1 MRNFTFKDEVGAISS
16 NFSLKDGVRRL
27 LVLAICIFC
36 GSLISSAQSLVKGTV
51 YSQAEGEKP
60 QPLIGATV
68 TVKDSTVGTTTDI
81 NGHYSIDVP
90 SKDAVLIFEFIGYKT
105 EEVAVGARTLIDV
118 TLQDQSQRISEVVV
132 TALGITRQ
140 EKSLGYAVSKLSN
153 EEFTTVES
161 ANWLSG
167 LNGKVAGL
175 NMDASSAGPA
185 GSMRV
190 TLRGEGSLSHDK
202 NTALFVVDGVPINS
216 SMEANSSGTSYG
228 DNDAPIDY
236 GNGAGDINPDD
247 IESISVLKG
256 PSATALYGSRAA
268 NGAIIITT
276 KAGKKGKGLGI
287 QYSTNVVLDQ
297 PGFWPDFQY
306 EYGAGNWGYSGI
318 VRDETDLFPAEYS
331 FWTVTANKTDTGKK
345 VGRYHSR
352 FSYGEKIEGQM
363 RYMYESRDWES
374 DTYTRLPYKVQ
385 DNYKNFFN
393 TGVTWTNS
401 LAIDAG
407 DGKGQSMRVSIKDV
421 RNSWIVP
428 NTGYNAQ
435 SVGVS
440 MSSKKNRYI
449 NAQAKINYY
458 RKHSDNLPI
467 SGYNDSSPL
476 KSLMWLPVSVTDRGV
491 YSEYANNYT
500 DLYWEQNEGTLINN
514 QSDNPYLMSYE
525 HLNTQQR
532 DRLYGNV
539 SVTANLYRDILT
551 LTLRTGI
558 DLNNDFRTQRKPFY
572 SRSYLQGMY
581 REQTTRKIEINNDF
595 LLAFKKD
602 FANGISLNASFGGN
616 NMTFRYSN
624 VNLKANM
631 LDAKNIY
638 MISNV
643 KGQLATSI
651 VRQNKSINSFYGF
664 VTFGYRDMF
673 YIDIT
678 GRNDWSSTLAKG
690 NNSYFY
696 PSVSASVLLNEIFNF
711 RANAS
716 WINLLK
722 LRASWANVGNDTD
735 PYQII
740 DCYSNSADFSS
751 AYALTAS
758 LKNPNLRPENVRSW
772 EAGIEAKL
780 FKGRWGF
787 DIAFYDSSTTD
798 QIISVPTDWI
808 TGASSTMINAGEVRN
823 YGVELSTN
831 IRPVWTKNWKF
842 NISLNWSKNWNYLE
856 SLADGVDVWQLNKNT
871 IGSRVLIYAYPGQR
885 LGQIY
890 GTGFKR
896 APEGAFYYNEAGQRV
911 DCSNQVIVDKGTG
924 NPILSEELTYVGNM
938 YPKWRAGANLNLRY
952 KNIALTMAFTASYGG
967 RAYSLT
973 NAIFSYMG
981 KNTNSLEGRYDGLI
995 HDGVNANADGTFS
1008 KNTTVTTNLVD
1019 YWSSCIWHRNNV
1031 ESNTFDTSFLKLK
1044 ELRLE
1049 YALPKK
1055 VISRTK
1061 GLQGLSVALF
1071 MTNVFCVTKWPQFDP
1086 EVASISGGSLYGGV
1100 ETGSFPMTRNYGFNI
1115 KLKF

>member
-27 LVLAICIFC
+27 LVLVICIFC
-36 GSLISSAQSLVKGTV
+36 GSLISYAQSLVKGTV

-90 SKDAVLIFEFIGYKT
+90 SKDAVLMFEFIGYKT

-276 KAGKKGKGLGI
+276 KSGKKGKGLGI

-374 DTYTRLPYKVQ
+374 DTYTRLPYKVY

-421 RNSWIVP
+421 RN
-428 NTGYNAQ
+428 
-435 SVGVS
+435 
-440 MSSKKNRYI
+440 
-449 NAQAKINYY
+449 
-458 RKHSDNLPI
+458 
-467 SGYNDSSPL
+467 
-476 KSLMWLPVSVTDRGV
+476 
-491 YSEYANNYT
+491 
-500 DLYWEQNEGTLINN
+500 
-514 QSDNPYLMSYE
+514 
-525 HLNTQQR
+525 
-532 DRLYGNV
+532 
-539 SVTANLYRDILT
+539 
-551 LTLRTGI
+551 
-558 DLNNDFRTQRKPFY
+558 
-572 SRSYLQGMY
+572 
-581 REQTTRKIEINNDF
+581 
-595 LLAFKKD
+595 
-602 FANGISLNASFGGN
+602 
-616 NMTFRYSN
+616 
-624 VNLKANM
+624 
-631 LDAKNIY
+631 
-638 MISNV
+638 
-643 KGQLATSI
+643 
-651 VRQNKSINSFYGF
+651 
-664 VTFGYRDMF
+664 
-673 YIDIT
+673 
-678 GRNDWSSTLAKG
+678 
-690 NNSYFY
+690 
-696 PSVSASVLLNEIFNF
+696 
-711 RANAS
+711 
-716 WINLLK
+716 
-722 LRASWANVGNDTD
+722 
-735 PYQII
+735 
-740 DCYSNSADFSS
+740 
-751 AYALTAS
+751 
-758 LKNPNLRPENVRSW
+758 
-772 EAGIEAKL
+772 
-780 FKGRWGF
+780 
-787 DIAFYDSSTTD
+787 
-798 QIISVPTDWI
+798 
-808 TGASSTMINAGEVRN
+808 
-823 YGVELSTN
+823 
-831 IRPVWTKNWKF
+831 
-842 NISLNWSKNWNYLE
+842 
-856 SLADGVDVWQLNKNT
+856 
-871 IGSRVLIYAYPGQR
+871 
-885 LGQIY
+885 
-890 GTGFKR
+890 
-896 APEGAFYYNEAGQRV
+896 
-911 DCSNQVIVDKGTG
+911 
-924 NPILSEELTYVGNM
+924 
-938 YPKWRAGANLNLRY
+938 
-952 KNIALTMAFTASYGG
+952 
-967 RAYSLT
+967 
-973 NAIFSYMG
+973 
-981 KNTNSLEGRYDGLI
+981 GL
-995 HDGVNANADGTFS
+995 
-1008 KNTTVTTNLVD
+1008 
-1019 YWSSCIWHRNNV
+1019 
-1031 ESNTFDTSFLKLK
+1031 
-1044 ELRLE
+1044 
-1049 YALPKK
+1049 
-1055 VISRTK
+1055 
-1061 GLQGLSVALF
+1061 
-1071 MTNVFCVTKWPQFDP
+1071 
-1086 EVASISGGSLYGGV
+1086 
-1100 ETGSFPMTRNYGFNI
+1100 
-1115 KLKF
+1115 